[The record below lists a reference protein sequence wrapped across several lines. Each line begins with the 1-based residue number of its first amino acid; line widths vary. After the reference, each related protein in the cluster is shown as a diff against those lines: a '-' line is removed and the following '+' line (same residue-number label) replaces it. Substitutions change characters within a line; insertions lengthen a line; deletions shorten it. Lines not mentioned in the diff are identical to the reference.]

1 MKEFAGKTAVVTG
14 AASGI
19 GLALS
24 QLFLERDMNVVMA
37 DVETQALM
45 AAAQHLDQGE
55 GRVLA
60 VTTDVG
66 DAASVETLAEA
77 AYDRFGSVQVLCNNA
92 GVFVGGASWENS
104 VADYQ
109 WLFDVNVMG
118 IANGARSFIP
128 RMIEQGDDCHIVNTA
143 SMAGLTTLPFSSI
156 YCLSKA
162 AALHLSE
169 CMHKE
174 LEAVAP
180 QIGVSALCPE
190 LIDTGIAT
198 ARRNRPAKYSGEG
211 DLTDTDFSK
220 MTEDAAIESTAT
232 GLPPRVMAERV
243 LAGIEQRKFYLLA
256 EDFWKDIAEHRLDE
270 IRNEANPTMFF
281 PDGAL

>member
-37 DVETQALM
+37 DVEAQALTV
-45 AAAQHLDQGE
+45 AAQHLDQGE

-66 DAASVETLAEA
+66 DAASVEVLAEA

-198 ARRNRPAKYSGEG
+198 ARRNRPAKYSGE
-211 DLTDTDFSK
+211 LTPSSVKSPK
-220 MTEDAAIESTAT
+220 M
-232 GLPPRVMAERV
+232 PRCKTSGRTWRSAR
-243 LAGIEQRKFYLLA
+243 
-256 EDFWKDIAEHRLDE
+256 
-270 IRNEANPTMFF
+270 
-281 PDGAL
+281 

>member
-37 DVETQALM
+37 DVEAQALM
-45 AAAQHLDQGE
+45 AAAQRLDQGE

-66 DAASVETLAEA
+66 DAASVEALAEA

-198 ARRNRPAKYSGEG
+198 ARRNRPAKYSEEG

-220 MTEDAAIESTAT
+220 MTEEAAIESTAT
-232 GLPPRVMAERV
+232 GLPPRAMAERV

-256 EDFWKDIAEHRLDE
+256 EDFWKDIAGRRLEE

-281 PDGAL
+281 PEDAL

>member
-1 MKEFAGKTAVVTG
+1 MKDFAGKTAVVTG

-24 QLFLERDMNVVMA
+24 ELFLERGMNVVMS
-37 DVETQALM
+37 DVETETLT
-45 AAAQHLDQGE
+45 AAAVQLDRGE
-55 GRVLA
+55 GRVLP
-60 VTTDVG
+60 VSTDVG
-66 DAASVETLAEA
+66 DAAAVEALAQA
-77 AYDRFGSVQVLCNNA
+77 AYRHFGSVQVLCNNA
-92 GVFVGGASWENS
+92 GVFVGGACWENS

-128 RMIEQGDDCHIVNTA
+128 RMMEQGDACHIVNTA

-156 YCLSKA
+156 YCLTKA

-169 CMHKE
+169 CMYKE
-174 LEAVAP
+174 LESVAP

-198 ARRNRPAKYSGEG
+198 ARRNRPAKYSRDG
-211 DLTDTDFSK
+211 DITDTEYSK
-220 MTEDAAIESTAT
+220 MTEDAAIETTAT
-232 GLPPRVMAERV
+232 GLPPRAMAERV
-243 LAGIEQRKFYLLA
+243 IAGIEHRKFYLLA
-256 EDFWKDIAEHRLDE
+256 EDFWKDIARQRLDE

-281 PDGAL
+281 PDDAL

>member
-1 MKEFAGKTAVVTG
+1 MKEFKGKTAVVTG

-24 QLFLERDMNVVMA
+24 ELFLARGMNVVMA
-37 DVETQALM
+37 DVETETLQI
-45 AAAQHLDQGE
+45 AARQLDKAG
-55 GRVLA
+55 GAILA
-60 VTTDVG
+60 VTADVSDASAVDALA
-66 DAASVETLAEA
+66 DAAYRE
-77 AYDRFGSVQVLCNNA
+77 FGSVQILCNNA
-92 GVFVGGASWENS
+92 GVFVGGACWENT

-128 RMIEQGDDCHIVNTA
+128 RMIAQGDECHIVNTA
-143 SMAGLTTLPFSSI
+143 SMAGLTTMPFSSV

-169 CMHKE
+169 CMYKE

-190 LIDTGIAT
+190 LINTGIAS
-198 ARRNRPAKYSGEG
+198 AARNRPARYSRSG
-211 DLTDTDFSK
+211 DIVETDFSK
-220 MTEDAAIESTAT
+220 MTTDAAIESTAT
-232 GLPPRVMAERV
+232 GLPPQAMAERV
-243 LAGIEQRKFYLLA
+243 LAGIEHRKFYLLA
-256 EDFWKDIAEHRLDE
+256 EDFWKDIAEHRLQE
-270 IRNEANPTMFF
+270 IRAQANPTLYF
-281 PDGAL
+281 PEGSL